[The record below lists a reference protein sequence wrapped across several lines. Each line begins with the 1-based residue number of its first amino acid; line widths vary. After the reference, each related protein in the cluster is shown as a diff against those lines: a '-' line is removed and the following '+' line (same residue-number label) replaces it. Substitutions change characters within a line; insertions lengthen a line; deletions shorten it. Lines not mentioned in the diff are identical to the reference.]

1 MRGRPHLIPA
11 VIVAVMLC
19 VAVAPLAYGYYQLL
33 RWVTC
38 GVAVFIAVMAY
49 RWGKAW
55 ATWVFGF
62 VAVLFNPLWPVY
74 LTRDIWRPIDLACAV
89 LFVVSTFILKE
100 HQAKAA

>member
-11 VIVAVMLC
+11 VIVGIMLC

-49 RWGKAW
+49 RWGKVW
-55 ATWVFGF
+55 ATWVFGL
-62 VAVLFNPLWPVY
+62 VAILFNPLWPIY
-74 LTRDIWRPIDLACAV
+74 LTRAIWRPIDLACAV
-89 LFVVSTFILKE
+89 LFVTSVFVVREPTKPR
-100 HQAKAA
+100 